1 MTCAGCKERAEILR
15 NELPKVRSAQDMANL
30 SRKIIGTFATV
41 KRPAQPWKSPPSV
54 NKDGSPFKDSAPQ
67 APNDRDGQ

>member
-1 MTCAGCKERAEILR
+1 
-15 NELPKVRSAQDMANL
+15 MANL